1 MPDTVTELYRRI
13 NSLERQVG
21 SLNRKAKASG
31 WQLVSSFD
39 MHRHGGGRL
48 MWQFDGQS
56 VHVGSYNTIWAET
69 NILQENYESCEVGG
83 GPYVR
88 LNGTDEYLTIA
99 DAAWQET
106 GGEEFL
112 VWAWVYATSAQDGT
126 IVSKWD
132 ANAGNLRSW
141 RLLWDATP
149 SLSLI
154 VNQTGVGG
162 AGVSVTSSET
172 LVAET
177 WYFCAGYYEPNSVM
191 NVYVGAN
198 TDAALTKD
206 TLAVGIPAST
216 FDGAAALSIG
226 VMTAAAGLDNYW
238 AGEIGIVQGRANVPV
253 GDIDEHVNMLFQS
266 TLPFYTEEHND
277 ALLLESSF
285 VLMENWQK
293 ILLE

>member
-1 MPDTVTELYRRI
+1 MPDTVTELYKRI

-106 GGEEFL
+106 GAEEFL
-112 VWAWVYATSAQDGT
+112 VWGWCYPVTLSGADYT
-126 IVSKWD
+126 IAAKWD
-132 ANAGNLRSW
+132 GPADDRSW
-141 RLLWDATP
+141 TLRWQNAAGAFQFITND
-149 SLSLI
+149 
-154 VNQTGVGG
+154 TGLVGDNVT
-162 AGVSVTSSET
+162 VSSTY
-172 LVAET
+172 AET
-177 WYFCAGYYEPNSVM
+177 TEEWHFVAGYYEANSLM
-191 NVYVGAN
+191 RIYVGQD
-198 TDAALTKD
+198 TDAALTVD
-206 TLAVGIPAST
+206 SLAVGIPASL
-216 FDGAAALSIG
+216 FNGAADLTIG
-226 VMTAAAGLDNYW
+226 ASGTPNQYW
-238 AGEIGIVQGRANVPV
+238 VGDVGIVQGRANVPA

-277 ALLLESSF
+277 ALLLEASF
-285 VLMENWQK
+285 ILMENWQK